1 MPGKIKPFQ
10 IIYRSYVNRQRF
22 RLRSFASLFLNNN
35 YVQQQQQQQKGEVDS
50 EPHKDTMTAISI
62 FSVSNRYFDHKIR
75 WLLNRTALS
84 LKI

>member
-35 YVQQQQQQQKGEVDS
+35 YVQQQQQQKREVDS
-50 EPHKDTMTAISI
+50 EPHKDTMTATSI
-62 FSVSNRYFDHKIR
+62 FSVSNRYFDHKIPR
-75 WLLNRTALS
+75 LLNRSALS

>member
-1 MPGKIKPFQ
+1 MPGKTKRFQ
-10 IIYRSYVNRQRF
+10 IIYRSYVNRQHF

-35 YVQQQQQQQKGEVDS
+35 YVQQQLQQKGEDDS
-50 EPHKDTMTAISI
+50 EPYKDTVTAISI